1 MGAAGGGYV
10 ECLKLLIG
18 GGANVN
24 AVNQSGRTALMGA
37 GVCACVCVCAR
48 AGLLCVCLSLA
59 LNIYI
64 YIYIYIYILVYCL
77 IYIKTQDGWS
87 LDRALI
93 EPS

>member
-37 GVCACVCVCAR
+37 GV
-48 AGLLCVCLSLA
+48 
-59 LNIYI
+59 
-64 YIYIYIYILVYCL
+64 
-77 IYIKTQDGWS
+77 
-87 LDRALI
+87 
-93 EPS
+93 

>member
-37 GVCACVCVCAR
+37 GVCGCGCAR
-48 AGLLCVCLSLA
+48 AQVSCVSLSLS
-59 LNIYI
+59 
-64 YIYIYIYILVYCL
+64 IYIL
-77 IYIKTQDGWS
+77 I
-87 LDRALI
+87 
-93 EPS
+93 